1 MAQTD
6 EAVHVINVQDAGLY
20 DGQTIQL
27 NGWLYNRRSS
37 GKLLFAM
44 VRDGTGV
51 IQCVA
56 SLKDLG
62 EDLFREVESLNQESS
77 LALVGQVRK
86 DERAPGGCEIT
97 VKDVKVISR
106 AMPDYPIALKEH
118 GVDFLLDHRH
128 LWLRTPTQRAIMSVR
143 AQIMRAC
150 RDFLDDCGFLEVSAP
165 ILTPSACEGTST
177 LFATEY
183 FGEKAYLS
191 QSGQLYNE
199 AAIMAL
205 GRVYCFGPTFRAE
218 KSKTRRHLTEFWML
232 EPESAFM
239 DFEELLV
246 LEEDMIAYVIQR
258 VLDRNSQDLVAVG
271 RNPRDLE
278 GIVPPFPRITYDEA
292 VRSLQEQG
300 SDIQW
305 GDDFGA
311 PHETMLASEA
321 GKPVFV
327 THYPT
332 SVKAFYMEPDP
343 DRPEVVLAA
352 DLLAPEG
359 YGEIIG
365 GSQRI
370 SDAELL
376 KRRIAE
382 HNLPAGEYD
391 WYLDLRRYGSVP
403 HSGFGLG
410 IERMVAWLCRLDHLR
425 EAIPFPRT
433 ITRLRP

>member
-232 EPESAFM
+232 EPEAAFM

>member
-1 MAQTD
+1 MTQTD
-6 EAVHVINVQDAGLY
+6 EALKVINVKDAGLY
-20 DGQTIQL
+20 DGQTVQL

-44 VRDGTGV
+44 VRDGTGI

-77 LALVGQVRK
+77 LTLVGQVRK
-86 DERAPGGCEIT
+86 DERAPGGYEVTI
-97 VKDVKVISR
+97 KDVEIIAR
-106 AMPDYPIALKEH
+106 AAPDYPIALKEH

-128 LWLRTPTQRAIMSVR
+128 LWLRTPTQRAIMAIR
-143 AQIMRAC
+143 TEIMRAC
-150 RDFLDDCGFLEVSAP
+150 RDFLDGRGFLEVSAP

-177 LFATEY
+177 LFATDY

-232 EPESAFM
+232 EPEAAFM
-239 DFEELLV
+239 NFEELLV
-246 LEEDMIAYVIQR
+246 LEEDMIAYVIGR
-258 VLDRNSQDLVAVG
+258 VLDRRSQDLVAVG

-300 SDIQW
+300 FDIQW

-311 PHETMLASEA
+311 PHETTLASGV
-321 GKPVFV
+321 GKPLFV

-332 SVKAFYMEPDP
+332 CVKAFYMEPDP
-343 DRPEVVLAA
+343 DRPEVALAA

-382 HNLPAGEYD
+382 HELPAGEYD

-410 IERMVAWLCRLDHLR
+410 IERLVAWLCRLDHLR